1 MSDIRFGMPLTT
13 LRSPKM
19 GLGLVGI
26 LLASSLSSCVG
37 GDNRLPT
44 EFSARDALAT
54 NNFWDLRFDQSSD
67 VGRFLFYN
75 GQVYGVDSDFGYLGS
90 LSFDQLTDEVS
101 MSLTRYP
108 VTGFYES
115 KTLVTGDAA
124 GRYEVDARLVVDSQV
139 NGQIQGNYQLGSST
153 GTLLTINDGSW
164 TQGSELRTL
173 VGNWQDGGDLLTI
186 ESNTNSQVTYEAID
200 ADGCT
205 TLGRLEL
212 IDATQPALRAIV
224 ESRSSC
230 IGLNSTTEFRG
241 YAAVNISGQ
250 LEFFLDKGTHL
261 LHMVYSR

>member
-1 MSDIRFGMPLTT
+1 MPDIRFRISLTT
-13 LRSPKM
+13 LRLSKLNSALM
-19 GLGLVGI
+19 GI
-26 LLASSLSSCVG
+26 LLASSLCSCVG

-75 GQVYGVDSDFGYLGS
+75 GQVFGVDSDFGYLGS
-90 LSFDQLTDEVS
+90 LSFNQITDEVS

-115 KTLVTGDAA
+115 KTLATGDAA
-124 GRYEVDARLVVDSQV
+124 GRYEVDAQLVVDSQV
-139 NGQIQGNYQLGSST
+139 NGQIQGNYQLGSTT
-153 GTLLTINDGSW
+153 GTLLAINDGSW
-164 TQGSELRTL
+164 TLDSELLTL
-173 VGNWQDGGDLLTI
+173 VGYWQDGGDLLTI
-186 ESNTNSQVTYEAID
+186 ESGTETRATFEAID

-205 TLGRLEL
+205 TIGRLEL
-212 IDATQPALRAIV
+212 IDASQPALRAIV

-241 YAAVNISGQ
+241 YAVVNISGQ
-250 LEFFLDKGTHL
+250 LEFFLDKGTDL